1 MSTAST
7 PNAGSSLIRIHKVIT
22 RALLVSM
29 QNSQGNGP
37 EPELR
42 LGFQRF
48 EQALHSGLLA
58 HHDGEDEISFPFLKT
73 KIPDGPFEALSE
85 QHRLMIPLLNKIN
98 DWCNKG
104 SAAWEAANLAE
115 LHLALAELNDL
126 WHSHIPIE
134 ESKFSPQECERLLTT
149 EENAWLEGQLAGH
162 AAQHALPGE
171 LVLPFVLYN
180 LEGDDRTAMA
190 QSFPPVVSEQL
201 VPFAWKPTWA
211 PMQPFLLE

>member
-58 HHDGEDEISFPFLKT
+58 HHDGEDEISFPFLKRET
-73 KIPDGPFEALSE
+73 IKK
-85 QHRLMIPLLNKIN
+85 R
-98 DWCNKG
+98 
-104 SAAWEAANLAE
+104 
-115 LHLALAELNDL
+115 
-126 WHSHIPIE
+126 
-134 ESKFSPQECERLLTT
+134 
-149 EENAWLEGQLAGH
+149 GH
-162 AAQHALPGE
+162 
-171 LVLPFVLYN
+171 
-180 LEGDDRTAMA
+180 
-190 QSFPPVVSEQL
+190 
-201 VPFAWKPTWA
+201 
-211 PMQPFLLE
+211 